1 MFSILRAPQRA
12 GCQVG
17 GGGRGQEQKKLPQ
30 AWGTVLGCRGPVN
43 CFSCLPLSPGVPP
56 CCWPPGWPPGCCESC
71 SCGPPGCVFALL
83 SSFVCV
89 FVRPLPL
96 LSLSWL
102 LPPPLFSSPSP
113 SPPPS
118 PPFAAAPFLSLSL
131 SPSRC
136 CRRLSPSSGI
146 DGTTT
151 ISDFPQLLSKSAKK
165 KNLVLFVK
173 RTCLET

>member
-17 GGGRGQEQKKLPQ
+17 GGGRGQEQKNFPRI
-30 AWGTVLGCRGPVN
+30 GGPFLGCRGPVN
-43 CFSCLPLSPGVPP
+43 CFSCLPMSPGVPP

-96 LSLSWL
+96 LSLSL
-102 LPPPLFSSPSP
+102 GFSSSFFV
-113 SPPPS
+113 
-118 PPFAAAPFLSLSL
+118 PFSLSSSFASFCCCSFPLSLPLAAAAAFPLLWH
-131 SPSRC
+131 
-136 CRRLSPSSGI
+136 RRNNNN
-146 DGTTT
+146 
-151 ISDFPQLLSKSAKK
+151 F
-165 KNLVLFVK
+165 
-173 RTCLET
+173 

>member
-17 GGGRGQEQKKLPQ
+17 GGGRGQEQKNFPRI
-30 AWGTVLGCRGPVN
+30 GGPFLGCRGPVN

-96 LSLSWL
+96 LSLSLGFFLLLFFRPLLPLLLLRLLLLLLLSSLSLSL
-102 LPPPLFSSPSP
+102 LPPPF
-113 SPPPS
+113 
-118 PPFAAAPFLSLSL
+118 
-131 SPSRC
+131 
-136 CRRLSPSSGI
+136 PSSGI

-165 KNLVLFVK
+165 KTLVLFVK